1 MPLTVQVRM
10 ASNASRAQFVAEL
23 AQLHRLQLKSVAAAT
38 FVGWTHEQEVAHWE
52 RSDRI
57 SVLQRE
63 LDALGDFG
71 IVTVARLLKTRHP
84 LASIAVALSRLA
96 SDSCGYRLA
105 FSFWQVRVNDGQT
118 RPSHHWPICGH
129 PSQIVRSLWQ

>member
-1 MPLTVQVRM
+1 M

-23 AQLHRLQLKSVAAAT
+23 AQLHRLQLKSIADAT

-63 LDALGDFG
+63 LDALGG
-71 IVTVARLLKTRHP
+71 T
-84 LASIAVALSRLA
+84 SGLS
-96 SDSCGYRLA
+96 
-105 FSFWQVRVNDGQT
+105 Q
-118 RPSHHWPICGH
+118 
-129 PSQIVRSLWQ
+129 SLVS